1 MPKNWLDEAF
11 SSVKKALELDAD
23 DPESHRIMGAVK
35 LLFENDLDTAL
46 FHHKKAID
54 ICPSDTYHISRYT
67 ILLCYL
73 GEFENALEEIKKAM
87 RIDPFCTDLI
97 HEAAGLCYYCL
108 KMYEEAILEFKKIKV
123 DTRNSL
129 FYLAASFNKLKNKE
143 KSNEYLNKATQN
155 GKISINKFLSS
166 QPFKDSIFIKDLE
179 TNLNNI

>member
-1 MPKNWLDEAF
+1 ML
-11 SSVKKALELDAD
+11 VKTFNDSLGK
-23 DPESHRIMGAVK
+23 K
-35 LLFENDLDTAL
+35 LLLL
-46 FHHKKAID
+46 
-54 ICPSDTYHISRYT
+54 ISP
-67 ILLCYL
+67 
-73 GEFENALEEIKKAM
+73 
-87 RIDPFCTDLI
+87 RIETEKF
-97 HEAAGLCYYCL
+97 
-108 KMYEEAILEFKKIKV
+108 LEFKKIKV